1 MLLSVSADVK
11 QATIVY
17 VNEVPEVVVQDED
30 HRQKRRLTFRSAAE
44 TKSERCVK
52 SAPVNPEK
60 NISGQ
65 RNYNQSR
72 RSSLLIIFISLS
84 YCCLWRPF
92 SKVIVFSRFRVG
104 TRGKRN
110 EKFAVS
116 MKTI

>member
-11 QATIVY
+11 QAKIVY
-17 VNEVPEVVVQDED
+17 VNEVPEVVVQDEG

-65 RNYNQSR
+65 RNYNRSR
-72 RSSLLIIFISLS
+72 RSFWRVHFLAHASISPIRLVK
-84 YCCLWRPF
+84 LRGTVNFQRPERQYYI
-92 SKVIVFSRFRVG
+92 S
-104 TRGKRN
+104 
-110 EKFAVS
+110 
-116 MKTI
+116 

>member
-1 MLLSVSADVK
+1 MLLSVSADLK

-17 VNEVPEVVVQDED
+17 VNEVPEVVVQVEG

-65 RNYNQSR
+65 RNYNRSR
-72 RSSLLIIFISLS
+72 RSFGEVL
-84 YCCLWRPF
+84 
-92 SKVIVFSRFRVG
+92 
-104 TRGKRN
+104 RN
-110 EKFAVS
+110 N
-116 MKTI
+116 